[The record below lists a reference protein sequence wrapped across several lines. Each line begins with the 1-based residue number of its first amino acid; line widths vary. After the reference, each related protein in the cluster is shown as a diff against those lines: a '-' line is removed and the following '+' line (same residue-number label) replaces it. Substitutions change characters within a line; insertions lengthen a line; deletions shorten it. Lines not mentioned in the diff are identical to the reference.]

1 MTNPIKKIKG
11 ISDETAIVAIV
22 STELGYKAYAL
33 SNVKDYQNIATMA
46 VCRAV
51 IELLDTE
58 GLDLYEKGMELLKS
72 DLKRKVED
80 EVTFEEVRD
89 LVNATPMGNA

>member
-1 MTNPIKKIKG
+1 MTNPIKKIRN
-11 ISDETAIVAIV
+11 IPDETAIIAVV
-22 STELGYKAYAL
+22 STELGYKAWAL
-33 SNVKDYQNIATMA
+33 SNVKDYHNIATMA

-72 DLKRKVED
+72 DLKRNTED
-80 EVTFEEVRD
+80 EVTFEEVKA
-89 LVNATPMGNA
+89 LVDATPLGNA